1 MQYRL
6 LGICAAAFGA
16 FMPLA
21 AAQSECD
28 RASIEAFADDYVAA
42 HETGSLSNLENIAEN
57 FTYLENNK
65 TQEIT
70 SGIFTKALK
79 IAHRHTIVDTV
90 DCASFSE
97 LIVTQN
103 AAGQP
108 APYVIGTQIRHNPED
123 LSVYLIDLTVSTTGS
138 WLFNSTRTLE
148 YVTKESWALIDEDKR
163 DTREALRL
171 AADAYLD
178 MWHNK
183 SAIDA
188 VPWGT
193 PCVRLEGSV
202 YTGSGLPTD
211 SCKVGIPTNNNQ
223 APNSHRRYVTD
234 VTYGSISVLCI
245 FEHLANAPDSH
256 EFRMENG
263 KFRYIHTITLA
274 NSGFFSAELPEPKP
288 EPAPPARYR
297 VRGDS
302 SARLG

>member
-6 LGICAAAFGA
+6 LGLCAAALGA
-16 FMPLA
+16 FAPLV
-21 AAQSECD
+21 AAQECD
-28 RASIEAFADDYVAA
+28 RASIQAFADDYVAA
-42 HETGSLSNLENIAEN
+42 HETGSLSNLQNISED
-57 FTYLENNK
+57 FTYVENNK
-65 TQEIT
+65 TAEIT
-70 SGIFTKALK
+70 TSILSKALA

-90 DCASFSE
+90 DCASYSE
-97 LIVTQN
+97 LIVTHD
-103 AAGQP
+103 AAGAP
-108 APYVIGTQIRHNPED
+108 APYVIGTQIRHTPED

-148 YVTKESWALIDEDKR
+148 YASKENWSLIDEDKR
-163 DTREALRL
+163 DTREALRQ

-178 MWHNK
+178 MWNNK

-263 KFRYIHTITLA
+263 KLRYIHTITLA
-274 NSGFFSAELPEPKP
+274 NSGFFAAELPQPQ
-288 EPAPPARYR
+288 PAPPARYR
-297 VRGDS
+297 IRGDS
-302 SARLG
+302 SARQG

>member
-1 MQYRL
+1 MHYRL
-6 LGICAAAFGA
+6 LGVCAAVLGA
-16 FMPLA
+16 FSPLV
-21 AAQSECD
+21 AAQTECN

-42 HETGSLSNLENIAEN
+42 HEAGSLSNLENIAEN

-70 SGIFTKALK
+70 AGIFTKALK

-97 LIVTQN
+97 LIVTQD

-108 APYVIGTQIRHNPED
+108 APYVIGTQIRHNPAD

-148 YVTKESWALIDEDKR
+148 YVLKEDWSPIDEAAW
-163 DTREALRL
+163 DTRAALRQ

-178 MWHNK
+178 MWSNG

-211 SCKVGIPTNNNQ
+211 SCKVGIPTNNHQ

-234 VTYGSISVLCI
+234 LAYGAISVLCI

-263 KFRYIHTITLA
+263 RLRYIHTITLA
-274 NSGFFSAELPEPKP
+274 NSGFFAAELPGA
-288 EPAPPARYR
+288 EPAPPVPYR
-297 VRGDS
+297 IRGDS
-302 SARLG
+302 SARLN